1 MSIENIIFEEND
13 NFDTIAKKTV
23 LIYAGT
29 SGLSEQM
36 KKLDI
41 NYSKSPK
48 GAKVRY
54 ILRSPKLTYGRIEV
68 YL

>member
-29 SGLSEQM
+29 SELAEQM
-36 KKLDI
+36 KKLNI

-48 GAKVRY
+48 GQK
-54 ILRSPKLTYGRIEV
+54 
-68 YL
+68 

>member
-1 MSIENIIFEEND
+1 MRKNFKNMSIEDIIFEEND

-29 SGLSEQM
+29 SELAEQM
-36 KKLDI
+36 KKLNI

-48 GAKVRY
+48 GQK
-54 ILRSPKLTYGRIEV
+54 
-68 YL
+68 